1 MVVEMEGNMEVIF
14 YNLLKVDNEKKTV
27 SVESFANKQNI
38 QSYIWELITNCVDT
52 EGDREYIF
60 DPNLQTTRTHID
72 NIINDNNRNDVC
84 KLLAEKLLSVEND
97 TKEKIAHLDK
107 EIPKGILMISFTKM
121 TDIEYKL
128 VITKADYTEFLE
140 ELSGEKKS
148 GLPTK
153 KKIFKSFIMNVSYFD
168 NEFEYGKILTYDANS
183 KKATY
188 WWKSFL
194 ELCEVRDDVKNT
206 KTAYDAIKKDI
217 IEPLRRKHKQDYL
230 CLRNATI
237 AYFRVEDDFDIN
249 HYKDDI
255 IGNYQPFDNSLNIED
270 IKIKIEKL
278 PQKYGFDNS
287 FKKTPAV
294 IKDKFKDIIQLTDE
308 IELKLKQDIINI
320 ERFIQPYKD
329 DKGDEY
335 IMILSADG
343 YQYATGLRRNQNE

>member
-1 MVVEMEGNMEVIF
+1 MEVIF
-14 YNLLKVDNEKKTV
+14 YNLLKVNNDENTI

-38 QSYIWELITNCVDT
+38 QGYIWDLITNCVDT
-52 EGDREYIF
+52 TGDREYIF
-60 DPNLQTTRTHID
+60 DPNLQTTKTHID
-72 NIINDNNRNDVC
+72 NIIQNNNSRDDVC

-121 TDIEYKL
+121 TETEYKL
-128 VITKADYTEFLE
+128 IITKADYTEFLE
-140 ELSGEKKS
+140 ELHQFIKDQNFQ
-148 GLPTK
+148 
-153 KKIFKSFIMNVSYFD
+153 FKYT
-168 NEFEYGKILTYDANS
+168 KILTYDASS
-183 KKATY
+183 KKAAY
-188 WWKSFL
+188 WWKNFL
-194 ELCEVRDDVKNT
+194 ELSEVRDDIKNT

-237 AYFRVEDDFDIN
+237 AYFRAESDFDIN
-249 HYKDDI
+249 HYKDVI
-255 IGNYQPFDNSLNIED
+255 VGNYKPFDNFLNIED
-270 IKIKIEKL
+270 IKTKIEKL

-287 FKKTPAV
+287 FQKIPTV
-294 IKDKFKDIIQLTDE
+294 IKDKFKDVIQLTDE

-329 DKGDEY
+329 EKGDEY

>member
-1 MVVEMEGNMEVIF
+1 MREGDNMEVIF
-14 YNLLKVDNEKKTV
+14 YNLLKVNNDENTI

-38 QSYIWELITNCVDT
+38 QSYILELINNCVDT
-52 EGDREYIF
+52 KGDREYIF
-60 DPNLQTTRTHID
+60 DPNLQTTKPHID
-72 NIINDNNRNDVC
+72 NIIQNNNRDDVC

-121 TDIEYKL
+121 TETEYKL
-128 VITKADYTEFLE
+128 IITKADYTEFLE

-168 NEFEYGKILTYDANS
+168 YKFEYTKILTYDANS
-183 KKATY
+183 KKAAY
-188 WWKSFL
+188 WWKNFL
-194 ELCEVRDDVKNT
+194 ELSEVRDDIKNT

-237 AYFRVEDDFDIN
+237 AYFRAESDFDIN
-249 HYKDDI
+249 HYKDVI
-255 IGNYQPFDNSLNIED
+255 VGNYKPFDNFLNIED
-270 IKIKIEKL
+270 IKTKIEKL

-287 FKKTPAV
+287 FQKIPTV
-294 IKDKFKDIIQLTDE
+294 IKDKFKDVIQLTDE

-320 ERFIQPYKD
+320 ERFIQPDKD
-329 DKGDEY
+329 EKGDEY